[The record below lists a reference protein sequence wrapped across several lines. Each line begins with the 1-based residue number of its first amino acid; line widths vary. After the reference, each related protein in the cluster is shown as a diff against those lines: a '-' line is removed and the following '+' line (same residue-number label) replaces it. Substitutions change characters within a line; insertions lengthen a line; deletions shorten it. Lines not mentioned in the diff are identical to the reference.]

1 MSAFFHSRRSIF
13 GRPWFSA
20 LAMTI
25 GVSAMAF
32 GAYTAE
38 NPDAFTSKTVPATR
52 TPVQPAIAWKVEL
65 SPASVQPETPTII
78 LNAVRIMA
86 KPTHRQVQKAN
97 LANACTQT
105 WRSLAAGPTTQQV
118 REFCPEPGNS
128 VIRRT
133 LSTHPN
139 PATD

>member
-1 MSAFFHSRRSIF
+1 MSALFHNRRPISS
-13 GRPWFSA
+13 RPWFAA

-52 TPVQPAIAWKVEL
+52 APVQPDIARKVEL
-65 SPASVQPETPTII
+65 SPASVQPETPTLI

-86 KPTHRQVQKAN
+86 KPTRRQVQKAN

-118 REFCPEPGNS
+118 REFCLEPGNS
-128 VIRRT
+128 AIQRT
-133 LSTHPN
+133 LSTHPI